1 MMRKYLWFISF
12 FAIVVAGLMP
22 SCLREQAASLDG
34 AYPNPVAKI
43 ILNKCAVAGC
53 HTAADKDLAAGLN
66 LSTWRDCFKGTADH
80 ESVVIPYYSME
91 SHLFMHCNTYADLGE
106 QLSPRMPKADAAL
119 SREELK
125 ILDNW
130 IMQGA
135 PDKYGRLPFSDR
147 PSRSKIYVTN
157 QGCDRVAVIDANSRL
172 LMRYIQVG
180 TSSGVEGPHKV
191 SVSRD
196 SRYVYVLLNNDG
208 VLHKIDAATDE
219 IIGSASFGTGNWVN
233 FIISK
238 DGSRAFVLDSEND
251 GRVVVVNLNTMIDEK
266 YYSGTG
272 LFVLPHGMSLSPDEQ
287 YLYVLPSGGNF
298 VYKMDVTAPLQPQL
312 PQKVC
317 LVPGSQASFSA
328 ADNLNFHEIVFS
340 PDGSKYFVNTQ
351 LKNDV
356 RVYNAKN
363 DSLLSIIPTAIYPQE
378 FAFSKQY
385 PYLFVSCILD
395 STCTSAACLG
405 AISVIDYNSL
415 QLVKNIKEGF
425 YQPHGLVVDDANHR
439 LFVASRNLDIK
450 GPPPHHK
457 AACIG
462 RNGFISSV
470 NLNDLSLEEYH
481 VDLSVDPYSVAI
493 RR

>member
-1 MMRKYLWFISF
+1 MRKYLLFLPTV
-12 FAIVVAGLMP
+12 AIILALLLP
-22 SCLREQAASLDG
+22 SCLREQAAALDG
-34 AYPNPVAKI
+34 GYPVPVAQI
-43 ILNKCAVAGC
+43 ILTKCALSGC
-53 HTAADKDLAAGLN
+53 HNAQDKDLAAGLD
-66 LSTWRDCFKGTADH
+66 LSTWQACFQGTEDF
-80 ESVVIPYYSME
+80 ESVVIPHYTME
-91 SHLFMHCNTYADLGE
+91 SHVFMHCNTFADLGE
-106 QLSPRMPKADAAL
+106 QLSPRMPKTGAAL

-135 PDKYGRLPFSDR
+135 PDKFGRLPFSDK
-147 PSRSKIYVTN
+147 PNRSKIYVTN

-172 LMRYIQVG
+172 LMRYVSVG

-208 VLHKIDAATDE
+208 VLHKIDATTDE
-219 IIGSASFGTGNWVN
+219 IIGSASFGAGNWVN

-272 LFVLPHGMSLSPDEQ
+272 LFVLPHGMSLSPDEH

-298 VYKMDVTAPLQPQL
+298 VYKMDVTDPLQPQL
-312 PQKVC
+312 PQQIC

-378 FAFSKQY
+378 FAFSKRF
-385 PYLFVSCILD
+385 PYLFVSCISD
-395 STCTSAACLG
+395 STCTSNACLG
-405 AISVIDYNSL
+405 AITVIDYNSL
-415 QLVKNIKEGF
+415 QVVKHIKEGF

-439 LFVASRNLDIK
+439 LFVASRNLDLK
-450 GPPPHHK
+450 GPPPHHT
-457 AACIG
+457 AACAG

-470 NLNDLSLEEYH
+470 NLDNLSVEDYH
-481 VDLSVDPYSVAI
+481 VDLSVDPYSVDI

>member
-1 MMRKYLWFISF
+1 MRKYLLF
-12 FAIVVAGLMP
+12 FPIIAIVLVALLP

-34 AYPNPVAKI
+34 GYPTPVSQI
-43 ILNKCAVAGC
+43 ILTKCAVAGC
-53 HTAADKDLAAGLN
+53 HTAQDKEEAAGLD
-66 LSTWRDCFKGTADH
+66 LSSWNACFKGTEDH
-80 ESVVIPYYSME
+80 ESVVIPYYTME
-91 SHLFMHCNTYADLGE
+91 SHVFMHCNTYSDLGE
-106 QLSPRMPKADAAL
+106 QLSPRMPQTGTAL

-135 PDKYGRLPFSDR
+135 PDKFGRLPFNDR
-147 PSRSKIYVTN
+147 PNRSKIYVSN
-157 QGCDRVAVIDANSRL
+157 QGCDRVAVIDADSRL
-172 LMRYIQVG
+172 LMRYIKVG
-180 TSSGVEGPHKV
+180 TSNTIEAPHKV
-191 SVSRD
+191 CVSDDGRF
-196 SRYVYVLLNNDG
+196 VYVLLNSDG
-208 VLHKIDAATDE
+208 VLHKIDALTDQ
-219 IIGSASFGTGNWVN
+219 IIGSASFGAGNWVN

-272 LFVLPHGMSLSPDEQ
+272 LFVLPHGMSLSPDEH

-298 VYKMDVTAPLQPQL
+298 VYKMDVTNPLQPQL
-312 PQKVC
+312 PQQVC

-378 FAFSKQY
+378 FAFSKHY
-385 PYLFVSCILD
+385 PYLFVSCIMD
-395 STCTSAACLG
+395 STCTSSQCLG
-405 AISVIDYNSL
+405 AITVIDYNSF
-415 QLVKNIKEGF
+415 QVVKNIKEVF

-439 LFVASRNLDIK
+439 LFVASRNLDLN
-450 GPPPHHK
+450 GPPPHHS
-457 AACIG
+457 AACTG

-470 NLNDLSLEEYH
+470 NLDNLTLEDYH